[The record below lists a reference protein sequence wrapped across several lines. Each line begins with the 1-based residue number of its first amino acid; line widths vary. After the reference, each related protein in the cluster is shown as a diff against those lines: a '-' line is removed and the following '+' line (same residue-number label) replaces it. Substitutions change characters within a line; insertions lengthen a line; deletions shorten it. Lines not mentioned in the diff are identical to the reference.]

1 MREDDHVPVVQ
12 DTESEVGSLEDFP
25 VVEEYANDTSAEELA
40 LGRDIQGVPWERLRR
55 SRAEHRLRRLQ
66 TYRNYTNVLDT
77 NAASY
82 SEYLDE
88 LNQDAVQPSQDQFF
102 DFVTNSRRIKSS
114 IVHFQ
119 LRNLLQATSKHDL
132 YVMRGNCVNHW
143 DLMSGE
149 NSRVLNFQRGVF
161 SGSGG
166 DLDNVNVSTLTTG
179 GGLLAVGGFSGQ
191 LIVQRLSDLEI
202 VHESFITRN
211 ENAIT
216 NAIEVFGGSEGSLKM
231 LTSNND
237 AFVRIFDVSSFRL
250 AYKYQSDWAVNYSTV
265 CPSNSKIIAMVGDDV
280 KGRLLDRCSNRVI
293 CQLVGHQDYSFAAA
307 WNPCNEFELAT
318 GNQDLTTR
326 IWDIRSPNKQLKILK
341 GKMGAIRSLRY
352 SSDGAYLLM
361 AEPTDLVHV
370 YDVKSGFQSAQEIDI
385 FGEISGAVFSPDG
398 DMLFVS
404 IFDESYSCLVQF
416 RRNHMTMI
424 KSTS

>member
-1 MREDDHVPVVQ
+1 MREDEHVPQVQ

-25 VVEEYANDTSAEELA
+25 VFEEYANDTSAEEYA

-55 SRAEHRLRRLQ
+55 SRAEHRVHRLQ
-66 TYRNYTNVLDT
+66 TYRNYTNVLNT
-77 NAASY
+77 QGTSY
-82 SEYLDE
+82 QQYLKRIAKR
-88 LNQDAVQPSQDQFF
+88 AVKPRQQQFF
-102 DFVTNSRRIKSS
+102 DFVSNSRRIKSS

-119 LRNLLQATSKHDL
+119 LRNLLQATTKHDL
-132 YVMRGNCVNHW
+132 YVMKNNCVNHW
-143 DLMSGE
+143 NLMSGIE
-149 NSRVLNFQRGVF
+149 SRVLDFRRGGL
-161 SGSGG
+161 SGFGG
-166 DLDNVNVSTLTTG
+166 DLDNINISTLTTG

-202 VHESFITRN
+202 IHESLVTRN
-211 ENAIT
+211 DNAIT
-216 NAIEVFGGSEGSLKM
+216 NAIEVFGSDGDLKI

-237 AFVRIFDVSSFRL
+237 AFIRIFDICNFKM

-265 CPSNSKIIAMVGDDV
+265 CPLNSKIIAMVGDDLD
-280 KGRLLDRCSNRVI
+280 GRLLDRSSNRVI
-293 CQLVGHQDYSFAAA
+293 CQLVGHEDYSFAAA
-307 WNPCNEFELAT
+307 WNPSNEHELAT

-352 SSDGAYLLM
+352 SSDGAFLLM
-361 AEPTDLVHV
+361 AEPTDLVHL
-370 YDVKSGFQSAQEIDI
+370 YDVKSDYQSAQEIDI

-398 DMLFVS
+398 DMIFIS

-416 RRNHMTMI
+416 RRNHTMI
-424 KSTS
+424 KGTS